1 MACDNAGHFEHREC
15 CVNPLGENSTFKQT
29 LPFQN
34 DPYKASFHIP
44 LHRYFAVFVRQVVKC
59 QGFTLQELLPDNE
72 MLTLMMQHPL
82 RVQVGPS
89 SSISFLMGGN

>member
-1 MACDNAGHFEHREC
+1 MACDNAGHFEHRESR
-15 CVNPLGENSTFKQT
+15 ERNSKEQQLILAFI
-29 LPFQN
+29 FQN